1 MSSAIPKLCLTL
13 LAPPSIEEKLL
24 DVLLDAVGE
33 KVFTSVPA
41 FNHGTS
47 HGRLSNAELVLGRSA
62 AVQVQI
68 LVTEEEMNQLLERL
82 RAEFRGTGLR
92 YWASALATEGELE

>member
-1 MSSAIPKLCLTL
+1 MNRTARLTL
-13 LAPPSIEEKLL
+13 LAPPSVEEKLL

-33 KVFTSVPA
+33 EVFTSFPTSS
-41 FNHGTS
+41 HGTS
-47 HGRLSNAELVLGRSA
+47 HGRLSNVEQVLGRSA

-68 LVTEEEMNQLLERL
+68 LVTQEEMNQLLERL